1 MKEIPDS
8 TIDIISQ
15 HINETN
21 NKPSRIPI
29 ITIDDDINTP
39 HYFEIVP
46 FGEIDNSDRKYFA
59 IDGSYNSQEFYNG
72 IYIGLYTAG
81 YICFHK
87 GKQIRLNDL
96 DDPAILGKS
105 YFPQNILITNDSHR
119 DAIFDE
125 LLTLEPVKNLLLF
138 FNEPETDNIWG
149 FGRET
154 KQIICSSVSKLLAF
168 CQEILEWSLVLE
180 ILQLPIIQLGDF
192 ILRDGV
198 LRSNNIKQKY
208 LIKIGELAHSKDVF
222 LIAVTKKSPIK
233 LELSSSFKKIDYYL
247 QNDKKPSYPFTI
259 QTKRWQKL
267 CCWFEVSD
275 DILLSAYPDA
285 ESRKNI
291 QNGNAAKT
299 IKYSMFAT
307 NNLNG
312 GRGFGLFY
320 VARLDYVEK
329 LQNYDW
335 VVLDVN
341 IFDAIPEITDK
352 MNEREVRNA
361 IRNIA
366 LLECLFKELTRLTQ
380 EHYILGYPYPLV
392 DAHNFVTLKN
402 NFNNEIINRVKASL
416 YKSQMMDHVDIENL
430 FLDIHERF

>member
-1 MKEIPDS
+1 
-8 TIDIISQ
+8 
-15 HINETN
+15 
-21 NKPSRIPI
+21 
-29 ITIDDDINTP
+29 
-39 HYFEIVP
+39 
-46 FGEIDNSDRKYFA
+46 
-59 IDGSYNSQEFYNG
+59 
-72 IYIGLYTAG
+72 
-81 YICFHK
+81 
-87 GKQIRLNDL
+87 LNDL
-96 DDPAILGKS
+96 NDPTILGKS

-138 FNEPETDNIWG
+138 FNESDTDNIWG

-180 ILQLPIIQLGDF
+180 ILKLSIIQRGDF
-192 ILRDGV
+192 ILRDGT

-208 LIKIGELAHSKDVF
+208 LIKIGELAHSKNVF
-222 LIAVTKKSPIK
+222 LVAVTKKSPIK
-233 LELSSSFKKIDYYL
+233 LELSSSFKKIDFYL

-275 DILLSAYPDA
+275 DILLGAYPDA
-285 ESRKNI
+285 EAKKNI
-291 QNGNAAKT
+291 PNGSAVKAT
-299 IKYSMFAT
+299 KYSMFAA

-335 VVLDVN
+335 VVLDIN

-352 MNEREVRNA
+352 MSEREVRNA
-361 IRNIA
+361 ERDVSLIKS
-366 LLECLFKELTRLTQ
+366 LFKELTRLTQ

-402 NFNNEIINRVKASL
+402 NFNDEIINRVKASL
-416 YKSQMMDHVDIENL
+416 YTSQMMDHVDIENL
-430 FLDIHERF
+430 FLDMHERF